1 MTLKT
6 FKTAAGQVG
15 KFPASD
21 LQTLTDRYVV
31 GGCEYMFA
39 VLGEH
44 TVEDWQEPPIDT
56 PPPPVVP
63 AAVTMRQARLALFQ
77 AGKLS
82 LVNTA
87 VASMQGAQGEAAR
100 IEWEFSNEVQRAQ
113 PLVAALAPV
122 LGMTS
127 AQIDQLF
134 ITAAGL

>member
-15 KFPASD
+15 RFLLDD
-21 LQTLTDRYVV
+21 LRTLDDCYVV
-31 GGCEYMFA
+31 GGCEYPFA

-44 TVEDWQEPPIDT
+44 TIDDFVEQAPASI
-56 PPPPVVP
+56 VP
-63 AAVTMRQARLALFQ
+63 AAVTMRQARLALLQ

-82 LVNTA
+82 AVNA
-87 VASMQGAQGEAAR
+87 AIAGMSGAQGEAAK

-113 PLVAALAPV
+113 PLIAALAPV
-122 LGMTS
+122 LGMTP

-134 ITAAGL
+134 ITAARL

>member
-15 KFPASD
+15 RFLASD
-21 LQTLTDRYVV
+21 LQTLADRYIVSGV
-31 GGCEYMFA
+31 EYPFS

-44 TVEDWQEPPIDT
+44 TIDDFIEPVEAPI
-56 PPPPVVP
+56 VP
-63 AAVTMRQARLALFQ
+63 AAVTMRQARLALLQ
-77 AGKLS
+77 VGKLS
-82 LVNTA
+82 AVNTA
-87 VASMQGAQGEAAR
+87 IAGMTGVQGEAAK
-100 IEWEFSNEVQRAQ
+100 IEWEFSNEVQRSQ

-127 AQIDQLF
+127 AELDQLF

>member
-15 KFPASD
+15 RFLLGD
-21 LQTLTDRYVV
+21 LQTLSDRYIACGV
-31 GGCEYMFA
+31 EYPFA

-44 TVEDWQEPPIDT
+44 TIEDFIEPATQPL
-56 PPPPVVP
+56 VP
-63 AAVTMRQARLALFQ
+63 AAVTMRQARLALLQ
-77 AGKLS
+77 AGKLET
-82 LVNTA
+82 VNAAIAGMT
-87 VASMQGAQGEAAR
+87 GAQGAAAK

-127 AQIDQLF
+127 AELDQLF